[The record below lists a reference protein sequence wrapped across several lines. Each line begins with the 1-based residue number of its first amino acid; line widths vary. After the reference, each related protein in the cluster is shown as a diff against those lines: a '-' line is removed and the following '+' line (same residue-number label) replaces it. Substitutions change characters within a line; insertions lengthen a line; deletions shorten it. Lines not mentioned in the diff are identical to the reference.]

1 MVAHEKDL
9 IKVDKNNET
18 RSNSIS
24 VMIDD
29 GGLGADQYY
38 QIDKHKRNQY
48 EAIFRQKSNTELV
61 DLLITSAGEN
71 DNTKFNNS
79 LLALQNEVLRR
90 MNH

>member
-24 VMIDD
+24 VMIDE

-38 QIDKHKRNQY
+38 QIDKHKRNQ
-48 EAIFRQKSNTELV
+48 L
-61 DLLITSAGEN
+61 
-71 DNTKFNNS
+71 
-79 LLALQNEVLRR
+79 
-90 MNH
+90 